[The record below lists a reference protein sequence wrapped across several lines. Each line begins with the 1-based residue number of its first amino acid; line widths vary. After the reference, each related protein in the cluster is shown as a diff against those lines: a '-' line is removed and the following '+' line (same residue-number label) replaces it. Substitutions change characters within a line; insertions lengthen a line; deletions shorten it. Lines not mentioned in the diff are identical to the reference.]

1 MLNKEEFYNSLAG
14 EKFVINSRN
23 MDGLKVRTMKDYQ
36 GLHLKCDV
44 LLLADV
50 FEKFRNKSLKY
61 YGVCASHYFTAPAL
75 S

>member
-1 MLNKEEFYNSLAG
+1 
-14 EKFVINSRN
+14 

-75 S
+75 SQNAIIDTIKNDFALISDVDIS

>member
-1 MLNKEEFYNSLAG
+1 
-14 EKFVINSRN
+14 
-23 MDGLKVRTMKDYQ
+23 MDRLKMKTMKDYQ

>member
-1 MLNKEEFYNSLAG
+1 
-14 EKFVINSRN
+14 
-23 MDGLKVRTMKDYQ
+23 MDGLKMKTMKDYQ
-36 GLHLKCDV
+36 GLHLKYDV

-61 YGVCASHYFTAPAL
+61 YGLCASHYFTAPAL